1 MRVLLANSE
10 RGMRGG
16 ELQTLA
22 LATGLRERG
31 CEVNVAVAKNAG
43 LIRELEGRIDYA
55 VFRFESPPLVT
66 PSSLARLIA
75 GWHPHILHAQTSRAH
90 TCLWF
95 ARRLLRLAPP
105 LVVSRRVAFRTTR
118 GVPGYLKYR
127 TGVAHYIPISQ
138 AAAGELAASGIP
150 ADSMTIIPSGIDVGR
165 FRQSRGDG
173 GLLPHWGV
181 DRRQFL
187 IATVGAFE
195 REKGYDTL
203 VRAAGKVLGSH
214 PSARFLWFGEGSRR
228 SHLIRTVRSEG
239 LEGRVL
245 LLPIERPLEEV
256 LPLFDLFVLPS
267 LSEGLSTALMAA
279 LASGLPV
286 VASDTGGIPEVV
298 SSGWGSLVPPGDHTA
313 LAEAIIAL
321 IDDDVRRGECAKA
334 GRERAAAFDIAHTVD
349 RTLQVYRDVLSG
361 IE

>member
-10 RGMRGG
+10 RGLRGG
-16 ELQTLA
+16 ERQTLA
-22 LATGLRERG
+22 LAAGLRERG
-31 CEVNVAVAKNAG
+31 CDVRIAVAGNAD
-43 LIRELEGRIDYA
+43 LIRELEGQIPYT

-66 PSSLARLIA
+66 PLSLARMIA
-75 GWHPHILHAQTSRAH
+75 GWAPHILHAQTSRAH
-90 TCLWF
+90 TCLWL
-95 ARRLLRLAPP
+95 ARRLLHRAPP
-105 LVVSRRVAFRTTR
+105 LVVSRRVAFRRSR
-118 GVPGYLKYR
+118 GIPGYLKYR

-150 ADSMTIIPSGIDVGR
+150 AGSMTVVPSGIDVGR
-165 FRQSRGDG
+165 FRLSQGDG
-173 GLLPHWGV
+173 GLLRHWGV
-181 DRRQFL
+181 ERLHFL

-203 VRAAGKVLGSH
+203 LRSAAQVLVGH
-214 PSARFLWFGEGSRR
+214 PSSRFLWFGEGSRR
-228 SHLIRTVRSEG
+228 SHLAAAVRSEG

-245 LLPIERPLEEV
+245 LMPIERPLEEI

-267 LSEGLSTALMAA
+267 LSEGLSTALIAA

-298 SSGWGSLVPPGDHTA
+298 SAGCGILVPPSDHTA
-313 LAEAIIAL
+313 LAGAIVAL
-321 IDDDVRRGECAKA
+321 MDDDPRREKCAMA
-334 GRERAAAFDIAHTVD
+334 GRKRAESFDIAETVD

-361 IE
+361 IV